1 MAKIQNNTPAIL
13 GRFKGMGLTFYR
25 RGDDIVARSS
35 YKSQPSHQ
43 SSAQFRSRER
53 VRRLIALWNAFPD
66 NARPVMETPDGLIPY
81 RAFLRI
87 NSQVPAAY
95 LTAQQH
101 KAGGAVLVPGLCVS
115 AGRIDPIEYR
125 FDALPDGRRLVVT
138 SLRTTCAPDLSQPL
152 APATAE
158 AFGELVLGSDL
169 NPSLRTA
176 DLLRFYC
183 LSQGVKHTDEADA
196 PVVQVRCADVPLEG
210 KEPVAFLKDHELYT
224 HHGYLAV
231 ACPDIPDVA
240 YAVAILDPRHHTAST
255 QCILTTSTCH
265 DPYTTPDAATRAATS
280 YGNVRDKSYRP
291 ESDKR

>member
-66 NARPVMETPDGLIPY
+66 NARPIMETPDGLIPY

-101 KAGGAVLVPGLCVS
+101 TAGGAVLVPGLCVS
-115 AGRIDPIEYR
+115 AGRIDPVEYR

-138 SLRTTCAPDLSQPL
+138 SLRTTCDPDLSQPL

-158 AFGELVLGSDL
+158 AFGEFILGKDL
-169 NPSLRTA
+169 NANLRSG
-176 DLLRFYC
+176 DSLRFYC
-183 LSQGVKHTDEADA
+183 LSQGVKHTDETDA
-196 PVVQVRCADVPLEG
+196 PVVQVRSADVPLEG

-240 YAVAILDPRHHTAST
+240 YAVAILDPRYHTASP
-255 QCILTTSTCH
+255 QSILTTSTCH
-265 DPYTTPDAATRAATS
+265 TPYTTPDAATRAATS
-280 YGNVRDKSYRP
+280 YGNVRDKFYRP
-291 ESDKR
+291 ESVKR